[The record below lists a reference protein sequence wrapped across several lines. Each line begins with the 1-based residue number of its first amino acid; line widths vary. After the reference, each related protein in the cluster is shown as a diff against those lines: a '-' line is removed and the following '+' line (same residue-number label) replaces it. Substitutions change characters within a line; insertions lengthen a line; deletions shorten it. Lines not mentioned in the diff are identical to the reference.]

1 MLEADDLSLALT
13 DHRFER
19 CLRSFGSEFQMLG
32 PKQDK
37 SAKVVSLAFVLLDF
51 CWISEEEHSVRD
63 WVNAFKVEKMF
74 RVTCSAL
81 VCHRPAVVAVVVLYD
96 CHAYVNVRH
105 TKVVSS
111 SSRYLNP

>member
-1 MLEADDLSLALT
+1 MGSKA
-13 DHRFER
+13 RER
-19 CLRSFGSEFQMLG
+19 
-32 PKQDK
+32 
-37 SAKVVSLAFVLLDF
+37 AKAMSLAFVLLDF